1 MRDRQT
7 AGVGDTGSQG
17 RESREQAGQAGPE
30 REGVLLPR
38 EGFPDLA
45 AETSCSAGEVGAG
58 AGCLSPPVPREHR
71 PLVASRFRDYHP
83 LVLQWQ

>member
-7 AGVGDTGSQG
+7 AGVGDTRSQG
-17 RESREQAGQAGPE
+17 RESRERAGPE
-30 REGVLLPR
+30 REGVLLPT

-45 AETSCSAGEVGAG
+45 AETSCSAGEVRAG

-71 PLVASRFRDYHP
+71 PLVASDSGTIIP
-83 LVLQWQ
+83 LLFSDNS